1 MNQADVVRQAHR
13 HAVLAII
20 FWLLII
26 TCIIGLIFQIL
37 LIFDLQKLDE
47 KTYPNRGMLMILAII
62 GIFYF
67 GLIFDIYIAIKVR
80 PSNINSIGSSVK
92 DACDSLMKKI

>member
-47 KTYPNRGMLMILAII
+47 KDYPNRGMLVILAII

-67 GLIFDIYIAIKVR
+67 GLILDIYIAIKVR
-80 PSNINSIGSSVK
+80 PSNINSIGASVK